1 MDGWK
6 FLLSIIQGLSAGY
19 LLLVRAF
26 LQAESQWN
34 TDRLTTNIENS
45 IERHFMGF
53 RAEKSRKGGNVEI
66 IS

>member
-26 LQAESQWN
+26 LQAESQQN
-34 TDRLTTNIENS
+34 TKWFTKTIEDS
-45 IERHFMGF
+45 MKSYFIGF
-53 RAEKSRKGGNVEI
+53 RAKNSRKGGNVEI